1 MRDLLR
7 IGLILDNSGQYK
19 LSDKLYKIA
28 QQGRLNLDNQT
39 GINNFRQIL
48 KSLIGKSLVRSK
60 INPLEF
66 VIDFEK
72 LNSLLNESPLKKYV
86 IEVKDVSPFNKE
98 NKKLYD
104 EDPVK
109 GNFDYFE
116 KKIYIPKKYNSR
128 NLATYLHEVV
138 HSIDPVTIGKSL
150 RLKEENAQDM
160 ARPYYSQS
168 AERLANF
175 ENLDYFYS
183 SEKFK
188 KILETFY
195 IKDKKKYPTTEIAT
209 KAFMDDMKNY
219 FQNPKQSILFQTS
232 RFHNYL
238 VAVNNNDDEITPLLA
253 NAFGPLNEEQLNK
266 IIGDL
271 DPKSS
276 KAGRLYIE
284 YLKQNPTQAEPRDIK
299 YYNQMQKFFTNIY
312 NQRAKEMMPSY
323 NPIAKPFNVNS
334 SAKLQA
340 SKNWLVKYITKNS
353 PKTNSE
359 DALQALDYFIY
370 QRRDLYN
377 KFISTLRTLN
387 IVLDESFNFQDPR
400 WQLLEPIV
408 EVFLNEFIK
417 YLENPEAYKTNLTTD
432 EQRRIKQLNDEINK
446 IKYDDTIVDK
456 RTYFL
461 KNWNSAL
468 KTLGTL
474 EQKELL
480 DKLPITS
487 IEKGLGI
494 MKNIGQK

>member
-1 MRDLLR
+1 M
-7 IGLILDNSGQYK
+7 
-19 LSDKLYKIA
+19 
-28 QQGRLNLDNQT
+28 
-39 GINNFRQIL
+39 
-48 KSLIGKSLVRSK
+48 
-60 INPLEF
+60 
-66 VIDFEK
+66 
-72 LNSLLNESPLKKYV
+72 KKYV
-86 IEVKDVSPFNKE
+86 IEVKDVLPFNKE

-104 EDPVK
+104 EDPVI
-109 GNFDYFE
+109 GSFDGFE
-116 KKIYIPKKYNSR
+116 KKIYIPKKYNSK

-150 RLKEENAQDM
+150 KLKEEDAKDM

-175 ENLDYFYS
+175 ENLDNFYS

-195 IKDKKKYPTTEIAT
+195 IRDKKKYPTTEIAT

-238 VAVNNNDDEITPLLA
+238 VAVNNNFDEITPLLA
-253 NAFGPLNEEQLNK
+253 NAFGPLNEQQLNK

-284 YLKQNPTQAEPRDIK
+284 YLKQNPTQVEPRDIK

-312 NQRAKEMMPSY
+312 NQRAKEIMPSY
-323 NPIAKPFNVNS
+323 NPIAKPYNVNS

-353 PKTNSE
+353 PKTSAE
-359 DALQALDYFIY
+359 DVIQAIDYFIY

-387 IVLDESFNFQDPR
+387 IVLDESFNFQD
-400 WQLLEPIV
+400 
-408 EVFLNEFIK
+408 
-417 YLENPEAYKTNLTTD
+417 
-432 EQRRIKQLNDEINK
+432 
-446 IKYDDTIVDK
+446 
-456 RTYFL
+456 
-461 KNWNSAL
+461 
-468 KTLGTL
+468 
-474 EQKELL
+474 
-480 DKLPITS
+480 
-487 IEKGLGI
+487 
-494 MKNIGQK
+494 